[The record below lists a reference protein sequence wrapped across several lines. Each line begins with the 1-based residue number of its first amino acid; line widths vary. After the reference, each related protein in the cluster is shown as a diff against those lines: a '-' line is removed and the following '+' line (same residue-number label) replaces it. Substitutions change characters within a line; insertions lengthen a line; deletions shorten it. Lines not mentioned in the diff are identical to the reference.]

1 MKASK
6 PRSRFK
12 YKKMII
18 SIIAAI
24 GKNNELGKNN
34 ALLWRLPADM
44 KHFKDI
50 TSGHPIIMGWKTFLS
65 IGKPLPNRRNIVITN
80 ERNYKNEE
88 IEVVHSLE
96 EAFQITR
103 QGLAQ
108 DLVSKT
114 SPLPAQAGQPS
125 SKTGEEEEVFVIGG
139 AYTYKQALEYANKLY
154 ITHIEAEDK
163 DADVFFPE
171 IIPIVFGEVSRE
183 AHEPDEKNPVPY
195 SFVKYERIF

>member
-1 MKASK
+1 ML
-6 PRSRFK
+6 
-12 YKKMII
+12 I

-80 ERNYKNEE
+80 DLNYKNEE
-88 IEVVHSLE
+88 LDIVHSLE
-96 EAFQITR
+96 EA
-103 QGLAQ
+103 LSLYKNS
-108 DLVSKT
+108 D
-114 SPLPAQAGQPS
+114 
-125 SKTGEEEEVFVIGG
+125 EEVFVIGG

-163 DADVFFPE
+163 NADVFFPE
-171 IIPIVFGEVSRE
+171 IIPIVFGETSRE
-183 AHEPDEKNPVPY
+183 TPEPDEKNPIPY
-195 SFVKYERIF
+195 SFVEYERIF